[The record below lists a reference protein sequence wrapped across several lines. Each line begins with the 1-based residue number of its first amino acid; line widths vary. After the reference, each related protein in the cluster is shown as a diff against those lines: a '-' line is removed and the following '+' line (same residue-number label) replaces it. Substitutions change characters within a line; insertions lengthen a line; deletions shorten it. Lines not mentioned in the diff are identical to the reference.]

1 MKRRNSHVLEEEIER
16 QKEYIHR
23 VADRNDGKVL
33 KYYLNTFGCQMN
45 EHDSEKLAGMLEGI
59 DYQKAGQ
66 VEEADIIL
74 LNTCTIRENAELKV
88 FGKVGELK
96 RLKENNPELII
107 GVGGCMMQSEKAVQQ
122 LYEKHPQVDLIFGT
136 HNIHHVPDLIQRIEK
151 ERGRIVEVWDE
162 EEGLIPDLPSV
173 RESDFKA
180 WVSIIQGCNNFC
192 TYCIVPYV
200 RGRERS
206 RPLKEIVSE
215 VERLAAEGV
224 KEITLLGQNV
234 NSYGK
239 DLEEKVDFADL
250 LQELDKIPGLQ
261 RLRYMTS
268 HPRDFSNKLI
278 EVIKDSRSVCEH
290 FHLPIQSGSNSIL
303 KKMNRGYNREKYLE
317 LVNKIRQEIPEAS
330 ITTDIIVGFPGETE
344 EEFQETMELVREA
357 RFDSAF
363 TFIYSARTGTPAAK
377 MEDQIPEEVKKDRLN
392 RLMTLQNQI
401 SLEKNQEDLGKIVE
415 VLIEGESKNNPETL
429 MGRDRR
435 NKLVIIPRAE
445 GVIGEIVK
453 VKINRV
459 QSFTLYGE
467 VV

>member
-107 GVGGCMMQSEKAVQQ
+107 GVGGCMMQSKKAVQQ

-250 LQELDKIPGLQ
+250 LQELDKIPELQ